1 LTEGDTVGW
10 FERGDLRAQV
20 RSTFEGA
27 LDELRQRLGPDMAD
41 WQWGQLH
48 RLTMR
53 HPLGH
58 RGELGQLLNRGD
70 LPIGGNLVTVNNM
83 GYDENYRVMHG
94 ANYRML
100 VDLTESGMWAAS
112 ASGNSGNPG
121 SPNYCDQ
128 IDDWSA

>member
-1 LTEGDTVGW
+1 
-10 FERGDLRAQV
+10 
-20 RSTFEGA
+20 
-27 LDELRQRLGPDMAD
+27 MAA

-128 IDDWSA
+128 IDDWSAGREHFIPLAADEVQKLAVATLQLKPQGR